1 MNYSLIV
8 DIGNSQVEIG
18 LFKGDNLVS
27 KTRVATEKIDGS
39 FDELIVGDFLANLE
53 IELKQIKGGI
63 IFSVVP
69 RLTDFI
75 EDKIFN
81 EVGVRLDIFNPKS
94 TLGKFKANIDN
105 PNEVGQDLIADIIGA
120 IHFYGVPVAIS
131 DLGTV
136 TKNIVIDK
144 DGVFQG
150 VNFIPGLQTTSDSL
164 FDHTAALP
172 EIVIDEKPNS
182 YIGKNTIDAI
192 KSGIYY
198 SHVASIKDFFRRN
211 DEAFGYKFKK
221 VITGGFSLT
230 IQDEFNDDEYIV
242 DQTLV
247 LKGMHYIYKNMR

>member
-1 MNYSLIV
+1 MEYSLIV
-8 DIGNSQVEIG
+8 DIGNSQVEVG
-18 LFKGDNLVS
+18 LFKGDELVC
-27 KTRVATEKIDGS
+27 KTRIDTDKIDGS
-39 FDELIVGDFLANLE
+39 FDELIVGDFLAELG
-53 IELKQIKGGI
+53 IDLKQIEGGI

-69 RLTDFI
+69 RLTEFVQ
-75 EDKIFN
+75 EKIN
-81 EVGVRLDIFNPKS
+81 DEIGIKLDIFDPKT
-94 TLGKFKANIDN
+94 TLGKYKTNIDN

-120 IHFYGVPVAIS
+120 IHFYGVPIAIS

-144 DGVFQG
+144 DGIFQG
-150 VNFIPGLQTTSDSL
+150 VSFIPGLQTTSDSL

-172 EIVIDEKPNS
+172 EITMDEKPSS
-182 YIGKNTIDAI
+182 YIGKNTTDAI

-198 SHVASIKDFFRRN
+198 SHVASIKDFMKRN

-230 IQDEFNDDEYIV
+230 IQDEFDDEYII

-247 LKGMHYIYKNMR
+247 LKGMHFIYKNMR